1 MYTSLPTEGTD
12 LARADDNNR
21 NNAYDYLFKIIL
33 LGPSGAGKSSLLRRF
48 VTSSFPVLTS
58 QTIGVE
64 FASKILTLDPSSST
78 SSSSFPA
85 SASSRS
91 RIKLQLWDT
100 AGTERFRSVSR
111 AYYLAAAGALLVYDL
126 LDDDIAS
133 TLAALDTFLAD
144 IRALAGPGCVV
155 VLVGNKHDHG
165 EQLNAR
171 DNGGTQGAD
180 AIADQN
186 ARIRD
191 AEHQA
196 RDWAQ
201 RNAIWTTS
209 TTSALS
215 GLNVDAVFRRLAGAV
230 LARIELAEVNPDDPL
245 SGIQYGD
252 HHRFGGG
259 GGGGGKEAGSVD
271 SYGPRDDDRRGSRP
285 VTGPVSSR
293 LASARGLREIDV
305 EDPQSLSVGWMARVG
320 RCC

>member
-1 MYTSLPTEGTD
+1 MNTLSPTEGTD

-64 FASKILTLDPSSST
+64 FASKILTLDPSSSS
-78 SSSSFPA
+78 SSSSFSA

-111 AYYLAAAGALLVYDL
+111 AYYRAAAGALLVYDL

-165 EQLNAR
+165 EQYPG
-171 DNGGTQGAD
+171 DNNGKQGVD
-180 AIADQN
+180 GIADQN
-186 ARIRD
+186 ARIHD
-191 AEHQA
+191 TEQQA
-196 RDWAQ
+196 RTWAQ

-252 HHRFGGG
+252 HRF
-259 GGGGGKEAGSVD
+259 GGGKEAGSVG
-271 SYGPRDDDRRGSRP
+271 SYGSRDDDRRGSRP
-285 VTGPVSSR
+285 APGPASSR
-293 LASARGLREIDV
+293 LASATGLREIDV
-305 EDPQSLSVGWMARVG
+305 EDPQSLSVGWMARLG